1 MYIECTRL
9 EKGGAVPKSSSMTLG
24 TAPPFIKGARIAI
37 VQLYLFCYRISFTAF
52 ENHFVMICG
61 LVMALPTTT
70 Q

>member
-9 EKGGAVPKSSSMTLG
+9 KKGGAVPKVIEDDLG
-24 TAPPFIKGARIAI
+24 TAPPFIKGAKSFCM
-37 VQLYLFCYRISFTAF
+37 LFCYRISFTAF
-52 ENHFVMICG
+52 ENHFAMICG